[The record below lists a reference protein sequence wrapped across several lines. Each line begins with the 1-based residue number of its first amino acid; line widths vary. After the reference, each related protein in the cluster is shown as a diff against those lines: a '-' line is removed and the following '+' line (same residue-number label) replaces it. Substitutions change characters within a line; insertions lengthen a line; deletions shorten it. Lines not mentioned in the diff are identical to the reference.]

1 MKKPLEILMNGLFRN
16 EMKLLFGEN
25 YKIEIGHFIKDSK
38 YHHFIV
44 HANLLIEDPMI
55 ISENYKNGEN
65 TIDSDISY
73 YVSKCLKFLGTDKR
87 VLVVSTI
94 DII

>member
-38 YHHFIV
+38 NHHFIV
-44 HANLLIEDPMI
+44 HANLLIDDPMI
-55 ISENYKNGEN
+55 ISENYTG
-65 TIDSDISY
+65 IDSSVDEDISY
-73 YVSKCLKFLGTDKR
+73 YVNKCIRFLGTEKKA
-87 VLVVSTI
+87 LVISTI